1 MLCYAMLCYAMLSYQ
16 VDPELAIIII
26 IIISIIISNVK
37 DLKRFSMKV

>member
-16 VDPELAIIII
+16 VDPELAIIIV
-26 IIISIIISNVK
+26 ISIIISNVK